1 MTVLYEQVIADAR
14 AGTASPRRAIKAK
27 CLECV
32 GFVRKDI
39 THCTSLQCPLYAYR
53 PYQAEGYE
61 DEGGPVSCTLPG
73 NN

>member
-1 MTVLYEQVIADAR
+1 MSVLYEKVIEDAR

-39 THCTSLQCPLYAYR
+39 THCTSLQCPLHAYR
-53 PYQAEGYE
+53 PYQSEGA
-61 DEGGPVSCTLPG
+61 DD
-73 NN
+73 

>member
-1 MTVLYEQVIADAR
+1 MTVLYENVIRDAL

-39 THCTSLQCPLYAYR
+39 TDCTAKQCPLYAYR
-53 PYQAEGYE
+53 PYQSGGI
-61 DEGGPVSCTLPG
+61 DEE
-73 NN
+73 